1 MLREIRL
8 ASILGMFLAVGTQ
21 AGVVKVHGAL
31 KVQGNHVV
39 DAYGNPIQVAGMSLY
54 WPEWGGNAFY
64 TAGAVQTM
72 ANNWGAS
79 VIRAP
84 FPVYTPNSTPADQY
98 NASNES
104 LIKTVV
110 DAAIANDIYVIV
122 DWHVEGDNVEEDH
135 AKTFFGDIAKAYG
148 NSPNVIWEIWN
159 EPISASWST
168 IKSYAND
175 ILAVIRPY
183 NSNLVIVGSPTWSH
197 TPNTPAADPITTDP
211 NIAYTTHFYACSD
224 STAERATVTSAAAKI
239 PIFFTEWGT
248 TASDGST
255 GFCTGESD
263 QWLALAKQLGIS
275 WTNWSLSNKGGGS
288 AALTSTDVNGGL
300 SASGQY
306 VKAKIQSVGDAIST
320 TEVKNVPPEAGFSA
334 SATAHGLTVSLPAG
348 SREIQVTDLQGRT
361 LVHRSISGQSQV
373 QIGLS
378 GQGLVLVRWTGVG
391 GQAVLPVLL
400 SH

>member
-1 MLREIRL
+1 MFRAIRI
-8 ASILGMFLAVGTQ
+8 AFVLGMFLSVVVE

-39 DAYGNPIQVAGMSLY
+39 DANGNRIQVAGMSLY

-64 TAGAVQTM
+64 TASAVQTM
-72 ANNWGAS
+72 ASSWGSS

-84 FPVYTPNSTPADQY
+84 FPVYTPNATPADQY
-98 NASNES
+98 SASNEA

-122 DWHVEGDNVEEDH
+122 DWHVEGDNVEESN
-135 AKTFFGDIAKAYG
+135 AKTFFGDIAKAYP
-148 NSPNVIWEIWN
+148 NSPNLIWELWN

-168 IKSYAND
+168 IKSYAGD
-175 ILAVIRPY
+175 LLAVIRPY
-183 NSNLVIVGSPTWSH
+183 SSNLVIVGSPSWSH
-197 TPNTPAADPITTDP
+197 TPNQPAADPITSDP

-224 STAERATVTSAAAKI
+224 STAERATVTAAAAKI

-248 TASDGST
+248 TQSDGNT

-263 QWLALAKQLGIS
+263 LWLALAKQLGIS

-288 AALTSTDVNGGL
+288 AALTGTDPNGGI

-306 VKAKIQSVGDAIST
+306 VKAKIQAVGAAIST
-320 TEVKNVPPEAGFSA
+320 TGIEKIPSPAGFSA
-334 SATAHGLTVSLPAG
+334 RATGQGLSLELPAG
-348 SREIQVTDLQGRT
+348 ARELHVTDLQGRT
-361 LVHRSISGQSQV
+361 LLRRAVSGQSRLQV
-373 QIGLS
+373 ALS
-378 GQGLVLVRWTGVG
+378 GQGMALVRLTTGSG
-391 GQAVLPVLL
+391 EAVLPVLL